1 MPKSRTVP
9 AFLAEQAA
17 TYGDSEALVGG
28 SQRYTYR
35 ELRERVRSFA
45 KGLMA
50 LGIGKGSRV
59 AILLGNKAEWIIA
72 DLAICSLGG
81 VMIAVNTWVTT
92 RELAYVL
99 GHSDADTLIFAGRF
113 LKYDYAAMLGE
124 LEPHA
129 DSLPL
134 LKRFIHVGAHGYR
147 NSTPFDDVYRCGE
160 VIDEA
165 ALVSLETA
173 VRPDDVAYVLYTSG
187 STAAPKGAQMQH
199 YGLVENSWNI
209 GNRMHVVP
217 GDRVWL
223 AVSLFWGLGCENA
236 VFNLWTHGGCV
247 VLQEHFE
254 AGEALRIIEKERC
267 TIYYGMPHMA
277 QAMYEHPDR
286 RKRDL
291 SSLRS
296 GGTLGTP
303 AQFQRLVEMG
313 AKEICHIYGL
323 TETFGN
329 CNVSDGR
336 LDPRAKVFATIGRP
350 IDGVIQRIADPETNL
365 PLPVGQIGEIQIKRH
380 VTIGYYKDEEKTRE
394 AFTPDGFFR
403 TGDFAFADEDGFV
416 HYRGRIKEMIKTG
429 GLNVSPSEVE
439 AILLKQR
446 GVKMAFV
453 IGIPDATRD
462 EIVGAVIVLE
472 GKPDTDLRQRL
483 DAALKESV
491 ASFKIP
497 KVYTFVDEHA
507 LPLTTS
513 GKVHK
518 KELVDLFT
526 GEKGPSPSPA
536 GA

>member
-1 MPKSRTVP
+1 MTLIEMPKSRTVP
-9 AFLAEQAA
+9 AFLAEQEA
-17 TYGDSEALVGG
+17 THGDREMLVAGE
-28 SQRYTYR
+28 QRYTYR
-35 ELRERVRSFA
+35 TLRERARAFA
-45 KGLMA
+45 KGLTT
-50 LGIGKGSRV
+50 LGIGRGSRV
-59 AILLGNKAEWIIA
+59 AILIGNKAEWIIA

-81 VMIAVNTWVTT
+81 VMIAVNTWVTA

-99 GHSDADTLIFAGRF
+99 RHSDADTLIFAGKF
-113 LKYDYAAMLGE
+113 LKYDYSVMLNE

-129 DSLPL
+129 ESLPL
-134 LKRFIHVGAHGYR
+134 LKRFIHVGEYGYR
-147 NSTPFDDVYRCGE
+147 ESLPFDDVYRRGE
-160 VIDEA
+160 TVDDSVLTLLEA
-165 ALVSLETA
+165 KVS
-173 VRPDDVAYVLYTSG
+173 PDDVAYVLYTSG

-199 YGLVENSWNI
+199 YGLVENSWHI

-217 GDRVWL
+217 SDRVWL

-236 VFNLWTHGGCV
+236 IFNLWTHGGCV
-247 VLQEHFE
+247 VLQEHFD
-254 AGEALRIIEKERC
+254 AGEALRLIEKERC

-277 QAMYEHPDR
+277 QAMYDHPDR
-286 RKRDL
+286 PKRDL

-296 GGTLGTP
+296 GGTLGTT
-303 AQFQRLVEMG
+303 AQFQRLIEMG

-336 LDPRAKVFATIGRP
+336 LDPRDKVFATIGRP
-350 IDGVIQRIADPETNL
+350 LEGVIQRIADPQTNQ
-365 PLPVGQIGEIQIKRH
+365 PLPAGQIGEIQIKRH

-394 AFTPDGFFR
+394 AFTPDGYFR

-416 HYRGRIKEMIKTG
+416 HFRGRMKEMIKTG

-439 AILLKQR
+439 SILVQQS

-453 IGIPDATRD
+453 VGIPDATRD
-462 EIVGAVIVLE
+462 EIVGAVIVPE
-472 GKPDTDLRQRL
+472 GNPDEKLRERLDGVLRQSL
-483 DAALKESV
+483 

-497 KVYTFVDEHA
+497 RVYSFVNEDR

-518 KELVDLFT
+518 NKLFT
-526 GEKGPSPSPA
+526 LFE
-536 GA
+536 

>member
-1 MPKSRTVP
+1 MLNQMPKSRTVP

-17 TYGDSEALVGG
+17 TYADYEALVAGAE
-28 SQRYTYR
+28 RYTYR
-35 ELRERVRSFA
+35 TLRERVRAFA
-45 KGLMA
+45 KGLMT
-50 LGIGKGSRV
+50 LGVGKGSRV

-81 VMIAVNTWVTT
+81 VVIAVNTWVTT

-99 GHSDADTLIFAGRF
+99 SHSDADTLIFAGKF
-113 LKYDYAAMLGE
+113 LKYDYAAMLDE

-129 DSLPL
+129 QSLPL
-134 LKRFIHVGAHGYR
+134 LKRFIHIGEHGYR
-147 NSTPFDDVYRCGE
+147 DSIPFDDLYRRGE
-160 VIDEA
+160 AVEESSLAVLEA
-165 ALVSLETA
+165 SVK
-173 VRPDDVAYVLYTSG
+173 PDDVAYVLYTSG

-209 GNRMHVVP
+209 GNRMHTVP

-236 VFNLWTHGGCV
+236 IFNLWTHGGCV

-254 AGEALRIIEKERC
+254 AGEALRLIEKERC

-286 RKRDL
+286 NSRDL

-323 TETFGN
+323 TETYGN

-336 LDPRAKVFATIGRP
+336 LDPRDKVFATIGRP
-350 IDGVIQRIADPETNL
+350 IEGVLQRIADPETNQ
-365 PLPVGQIGEIQIKRH
+365 PVPAGQIGEIQIKRH
-380 VTIGYYKDEEKTRE
+380 VTVGYYKDDEKTRE
-394 AFTPDGFFR
+394 AFTPDGYFR

-439 AILLKQR
+439 GILVQQE
-446 GVKMAFV
+446 GVKLAFV
-453 IGIPDATRD
+453 VGIPDARRD
-462 EIVGAVIVLE
+462 EIVGAVIV
-472 GKPDTDLRQRL
+472 PDGAAGGNLRERL
-483 DAALKESV
+483 DASLRQSL

-497 KVYTFVDEHA
+497 RRYAFVDEKD

-518 KELVDLFT
+518 KQLFT
-526 GEKGPSPSPA
+526 LLKPE
-536 GA
+536 